1 MSNVWQSTITSEMV
15 KGYTPDEIEMLVADL
30 DDAVMAILE
39 DYDGRSQ

>member
-1 MSNVWQSTITSEMV
+1 MSKVWQSTITSEMV
-15 KGYTPDEIEMLVADL
+15 KGYTPEEIEMLIVDL